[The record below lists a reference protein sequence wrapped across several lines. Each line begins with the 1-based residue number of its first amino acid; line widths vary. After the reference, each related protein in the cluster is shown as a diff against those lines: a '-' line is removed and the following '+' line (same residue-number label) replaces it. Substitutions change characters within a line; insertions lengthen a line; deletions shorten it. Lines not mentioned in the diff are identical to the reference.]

1 VIDDAAATDR
11 AAAPPEGELPAEV
24 HRAEGALSARLGI
37 SIREGA
43 DALRTIA
50 QYAGR
55 PLSDV
60 ARHVLADRRTAD

>member
-1 VIDDAAATDR
+1 VIDDDRTAAA
-11 AAAPPEGELPAEV
+11 EELSPEV

-55 PLSDV
+55 PLGDV
-60 ARHVLADRRTAD
+60 ARHVLTDRKTLD

>member
-1 VIDDAAATDR
+1 VIDDAAAADR
-11 AAAPPEGELPAEV
+11 AGSADEAEV